1 MEVTVCQCRKCGRY
15 HVFEKIG
22 TRDIHVCECGERI
35 ERWTHRMEKCEIE
48 KEPNEP
54 LGAWKRNDTDTV
66 WHGDNSPEWIPPKKL
81 TKKVTI
87 DVEAGKGFD
96 KLLGVAKEL
105 SESIEDIPG
114 LVMID
119 NDGKVNVVPVISIDS
134 KMIVFRTITPYR
146 KCDREELAKEYTD
159 KLGIKCEV
167 IDARTELVAV
177 IDG

>member
-1 MEVTVCQCRKCGRY
+1 MKVTVCQCRKCGRF
-15 HVFEKIG
+15 HVFEKYE

-35 ERWTHRMEKCEIE
+35 ERWTHRMDTCETEKG
-48 KEPNEP
+48 PNEP
-54 LGAWKRNDTDTV
+54 
-66 WHGDNSPEWIPPKKL
+66 HEKKSW

-96 KLLGVAKEL
+96 KLLGIVKEL
-105 SESIEDIPG
+105 RESLEDIPG